1 MKCQHVN
8 RYLYDFCDN
17 SLSPDIQNQ
26 INNHLHE
33 CESCRLKVQLT
44 QLENEVL
51 SDKSTIPPLSDNF
64 TDKVMENLNLRMA
77 SSAVTNRN
85 KVPSL
90 FKTGNLAWTAALMAI
105 VLLMI
110 VIAPQVIPNEN
121 QLQIADQSENNID
134 GQALVENRAKT
145 FKTMK
150 NDKVD
155 PEISTTKEYHDSKEP
170 LIKPTGKISN
180 EKQQVAMVLNDSVPI
195 NDNQFTNNQSE
206 SALPSRNSVSSAPAS
221 ASIGPANAEFPYPI
235 NIPASYNFTNADK
248 IDNRTV
254 QYSFSESGQRE
265 LSVIVT
271 NVQSN
276 SGDLNNAKIAMN
288 SDTLL
293 RNEFNTSTELNPD
306 EIIFEING
314 VRYAASLSGNISS
327 EEANELMKVINF
339 ALDASV
345 TAP

>member
-1 MKCQHVN
+1 
-8 RYLYDFCDN
+8 
-17 SLSPDIQNQ
+17 
-26 INNHLHE
+26 
-33 CESCRLKVQLT
+33 
-44 QLENEVL
+44 
-51 SDKSTIPPLSDNF
+51 
-64 TDKVMENLNLRMA
+64 MENLNLRMV
-77 SSAVTNRN
+77 SSTVTNRN
-85 KVPSL
+85 KVSSL
-90 FKTGNLAWTAALMAI
+90 FKTSIWPGLQPMAI

-195 NDNQFTNNQSE
+195 TDNQFTNNQSE

-221 ASIGPANAEFPYPI
+221 ASIGPANAEFHI
-235 NIPASYNFTNADK
+235 HIPAYNFTNADK

-254 QYSFSESGQRE
+254 SILLVNR
-265 LSVIVT
+265 
-271 NVQSN
+271 
-276 SGDLNNAKIAMN
+276 AK
-288 SDTLL
+288 
-293 RNEFNTSTELNPD
+293 R
-306 EIIFEING
+306 IICHC
-314 VRYAASLSGNISS
+314 Y
-327 EEANELMKVINF
+327 
-339 ALDASV
+339 
-345 TAP
+345 